1 MNYAFAPLRPVTSSS
16 DEGKVSLVDAT
27 AKQVASPTN
36 QDILNAIN
44 ELHKKIS
51 ELSKNQQ
58 ILETK
63 LSNVNWN
70 VAHGAILA
78 ANYAAGAA
86 FCISGEL
93 EDILQ
98 DLQAIQKGWAL
109 PCLGFSSP
117 SSYFHP
123 APHWK

>member
-1 MNYAFAPLRPVTSSS
+1 MKYAYTPLPPATASS
-16 DEGKVSLVDAT
+16 DEGKVSLVDGT

-44 ELHKKIS
+44 DLHKKIS
-51 ELSKNQQ
+51 DLSKNQQ

-70 VAHGAILA
+70 VKNGAILA

-86 FCISGEL
+86 FCISGDL

-109 PCLGFSSP
+109 PCLGLSSP
-117 SSYFHP
+117 SAYFKP

>member
-1 MNYAFAPLRPVTSSS
+1 MKYAHTPLPPATASS
-16 DEGKVSLVDAT
+16 DEGKVSLVDGT

-44 ELHKKIS
+44 DLHKKIS
-51 ELSKNQQ
+51 DLSKNQQ

-70 VAHGAILA
+70 VKNGAILA

-86 FCISGEL
+86 FCISGDL

-98 DLQAIQKGWAL
+98 DLQAPYYAARK
-109 PCLGFSSP
+109 F
-117 SSYFHP
+117 
-123 APHWK
+123 